1 MPRKV
6 NRKRKEKPIQIN
18 CFCGYCDGHDDAV
31 FKPCS
36 PPTPSPPPPPQNS
49 IIEIFK
55 KNPYLIVFAVLA
67 IDRIVTYIK
76 PYYLNTNNT

>member
-6 NRKRKEKPIQIN
+6 NRKRKEKIIQSD
-18 CFCGYCDGHDDAV
+18 CYSCLCSGHDDAV

-36 PPTPSPPPPPQNS
+36 PPPPTPPPPNT

-67 IDRIVTYIK
+67 IDKIVSYIK
-76 PYYLNTNNT
+76 PYYLNTNNA